1 MSLLVALQNQAPVIV
16 TLIKEPTS
24 EVNIGDVLLGSL
36 GLAGVLGLGAA
47 VLGVVVAVG
56 MVVWKKLH
64 PPDSDHLPPITQ
76 ILNS

>member
-1 MSLLVALQNQAPVIV
+1 MGVFVALQNQAPLIV

-36 GLAGVLGLGAA
+36 GLAGVLVLLAA
-47 VLGVVVAVG
+47 VLGVVVAAG

-64 PPDSDHLPPITQ
+64 PPESDHLPPITQ